1 MGLLGEVLL
10 ITAAAG
16 IGGTGAGGLIACLFR
31 RDSSRAVSLLLSFAA
46 GVMTAVVCFDLLA
59 DAVSPGAGRLWL
71 TVSGILLGCAV
82 TGVLNVWIGRRSGP
96 GGGLFLAGLVMAT
109 AIALHNVPE
118 GMVIGASF
126 AREAARPARSGLVM
140 AAVIGL
146 HNIPEGMAVA
156 GPLISGGMG
165 RSRAAG
171 AAALTGAPTV
181 LGALA
186 GFCLGTLGPA
196 ALTLALSFAS
206 GAMLYVVFGELL
218 PESSLMWRGKAP
230 SLAAVLGIITGMV
243 IVYA

>member
-82 TGVLNVWIGRRSGP
+82 TGVLNVWIGRRNGT

-126 AREAARPARSGLVM
+126 AREAARPARR
-140 AAVIGL
+140 AWRW
-146 HNIPEGMAVA
+146 
-156 GPLISGGMG
+156 
-165 RSRAAG
+165 RS
-171 AAALTGAPTV
+171 P
-181 LGALA
+181 
-186 GFCLGTLGPA
+186 
-196 ALTLALSFAS
+196 
-206 GAMLYVVFGELL
+206 
-218 PESSLMWRGKAP
+218 
-230 SLAAVLGIITGMV
+230 
-243 IVYA
+243 